1 MVRKGIT
8 YTLVISLLVT
18 MFLMPKRVEAKTI
31 KQFEDEANQYTKE
44 LEAKKANLAK
54 NDKEV
59 QEIKN
64 KIAQAERDIEAAK
77 KEVEQLQEEIK
88 ECEEKINKKLE
99 ESKSII
105 SYYQMSNGSNFY
117 LEYAFGAETITDM
130 IYRLSIVEQLTEY
143 NEQVMKELDE
153 LIKQKQAR
161 QKELEEK
168 QVKLAELEKD
178 LKYQKS
184 RIEAD
189 SDAIRETM
197 PSVEA
202 RIKAAKDS
210 VKYYKALGCGTN
222 EDIQACE
229 YRVSQ
234 ASGNSIP
241 SVGEF
246 SRPITNGYLV
256 RGMSSSHKGYDFSS
270 DNKSIAI
277 YPIASGVVHKVY
289 TDSCSSSWCRY
300 GCHGN
305 AKIVVVKHNYG
316 GKYIYSLYA
325 HLSSYAVREGQFVSS
340 GTIIGYMGSTGCSTG
355 PHLHM
360 EVASCFWKNGGCTY
374 EQYQGKLIDP
384 KTLFSIPSRWNN
396 R

>member
-18 MFLMPKRVEAKTI
+18 MFLMPKKVEAKTI

-168 QVKLAELEKD
+168 QVKLA
-178 LKYQKS
+178 
-184 RIEAD
+184 
-189 SDAIRETM
+189 
-197 PSVEA
+197 
-202 RIKAAKDS
+202 
-210 VKYYKALGCGTN
+210 
-222 EDIQACE
+222 
-229 YRVSQ
+229 
-234 ASGNSIP
+234 
-241 SVGEF
+241 
-246 SRPITNGYLV
+246 
-256 RGMSSSHKGYDFSS
+256 
-270 DNKSIAI
+270 
-277 YPIASGVVHKVY
+277 
-289 TDSCSSSWCRY
+289 
-300 GCHGN
+300 
-305 AKIVVVKHNYG
+305 
-316 GKYIYSLYA
+316 
-325 HLSSYAVREGQFVSS
+325 
-340 GTIIGYMGSTGCSTG
+340 
-355 PHLHM
+355 
-360 EVASCFWKNGGCTY
+360 
-374 EQYQGKLIDP
+374 
-384 KTLFSIPSRWNN
+384 
-396 R
+396 